1 MKKYTV
7 ILDLIFYMALPF
19 AIWTY
24 GRESLGDYWA
34 MLLSTAP
41 GFIYTIINFVRDRQ
55 FNITGIFILVSLL
68 VGTVVDILS
77 GTAER
82 MLWNQVFV
90 GVAFSGVFLIS
101 MLIKKPLPLY
111 FMMDMAFLQ
120 GYPRESSRMIY
131 FKKELLRWFQ
141 LLTLIFVLRGI
152 TLALLKSWLLNK
164 HGVDAYGS
172 MLIYLRVTSW
182 IFGGVMIIGYIFIG
196 NEIKKV
202 VSKLTIPKKEIEL
215 VTESK

>member
-19 AIWTY
+19 VIWTY
-24 GRESLGDYWA
+24 GREILGDYWA

-41 GFIYTIINFVRDRQ
+41 GFVYTITNFIRDRQ

-90 GVAFSGVFLIS
+90 GVAFSGVFLVS
-101 MLIKKPLPLY
+101 MLIKKPLTLY
-111 FMMDMAFLQ
+111 FAMDVAYLQ
-120 GYPRESSRMIY
+120 GYPRENNRVL
-131 FKKELLRWFQ
+131 FFRKELFRWFQ
-141 LLTLIFVLRGI
+141 LLTLIFVVRGI

-182 IFGGVMIIGYIFIG
+182 VFGGLMIVGYIFIG
-196 NEIKKV
+196 NEITKV
-202 VSKLTIPKKEIEL
+202 ASKLTIPEKELE
-215 VTESK
+215 VVSEST